1 MDALTILLNN
11 PLVQIVLVM
20 FVIRIVASR
29 FS

>member
-1 MDALTILLNN
+1 MDALTMLLNN